1 MVDYKGGR
9 CELCRYDSCLGAL
22 GFHHLTR
29 SEKRFSIAGGHGR
42 SWARIR
48 DELDRCVLL
57 CHNCHAEIH
66 DLAVRRGVATWN
78 RGKAHSL
85 SASGDRPLV
94 TCTGCGRRYLPDFR
108 KGHTRRI
115 CNSCRS
121 NVGGRAARQ
130 ALKRRMVEYK
140 GGRCQLCGYARCLR
154 ALCFHHRSDSLKR
167 FTIASSHLRSWD
179 SLSRELDTCVLVC
192 HNCHA
197 GVHAVEQLPE
207 CVAVWNAHESAL
219 CQVDVG
225 ETVLTLPPVPLL
237 PALSSPR
244 TSRSRFRRRRV
255 RRRRSARSKA
265 ARRRSPPPA

>member
-1 MVDYKGGR
+1 MTRWAIESSAEKGELCTCSTCGRLYEYDRRKGHTRRRCNSCGSNRATREARDKLKRQMVDYKGGR

-94 TCTGCGRRYLPDFR
+94 TCTGCGR
-108 KGHTRRI
+108 GAI
-115 CNSCRS
+115 C
-121 NVGGRAARQ
+121 
-130 ALKRRMVEYK
+130 
-140 GGRCQLCGYARCLR
+140 
-154 ALCFHHRSDSLKR
+154 
-167 FTIASSHLRSWD
+167 
-179 SLSRELDTCVLVC
+179 
-192 HNCHA
+192 
-197 GVHAVEQLPE
+197 
-207 CVAVWNAHESAL
+207 
-219 CQVDVG
+219 
-225 ETVLTLPPVPLL
+225 
-237 PALSSPR
+237 R
-244 TSRSRFRRRRV
+244 TSARDTPAASATRV
-255 RRRRSARSKA
+255 GQMSEVVRPGKR
-265 ARRRSPPPA
+265 